1 MSKFKKRDGGNV
13 VIEHYLGDLESI
25 AKSVGFIERESEHFS
40 AEGFL
45 RSLFRSLEDGKASL
59 RKLASRMAT
68 INNNSLSKQALW
80 KRIKKDSC
88 PDFLQ
93 AVLDKVNGQS
103 KWTTN
108 SRESQPPQLEVQKA
122 YCPRFHTDTES
133 QKES

>member
-1 MSKFKKRDGGNV
+1 MSKYKKRDGGNV
-13 VIEHYLGDLESI
+13 VIEQYLGDLESI

-45 RSLFRSLEDGKASL
+45 RSLFRSLEDGKASF

-88 PDFLQ
+88 PDFFTSCI
-93 AVLDKVNGQS
+93 GQS

-108 SRESQPPQLEVQKA
+108 SRESQPSQLEVQKA